1 VVAGDPNVSSREEV
15 LGRIRSALRDVP
27 PREAPDDDVEVPRL
41 YRVVDDGSD
50 PVEVFAARVEEYRAE
65 VHRVD
70 AGEVAAS
77 AGRICDS
84 AGVRTLVVPP
94 GIAREW
100 LPGDGVEITADEGL
114 TPAELDRADGVLT
127 GCALAIGQTGTI
139 VLDGGRESGRRAVS
153 LIPDTHLCVVRS
165 EQVVALVPEAIER
178 LGERVRRERR
188 PLTFVSG
195 PSATS
200 DIEFRRVEGVHGPRN
215 LHVLLV
221 S

>member
-1 VVAGDPNVSSREEV
+1 MSSRDEV
-15 LGRIRSALRDVP
+15 LSRIRSALRDVAP
-27 PREAPDDDVEVPRL
+27 SEAPDDVEVPRR
-41 YRVVDDGSD
+41 YRVAGDGPD
-50 PVEVFAARVEEYRAE
+50 PVEGFAARVEEYRAE
-65 VHRVD
+65 VHRMD
-70 AGEVAAS
+70 AGAVAGVAARVCE
-77 AGRICDS
+77 A
-84 AGVRTLVVPP
+84 AGVRRLVVPP
-94 GIAREW
+94 GIPQEW
-100 LPGDGVEITADEGL
+100 LPRDGVEIVPDEGL
-114 TPAELDRADGVLT
+114 PPADLDRADGVLT

-165 EQVVALVPEAIER
+165 EQVVSLVPEAIER
-178 LGERVRRERR
+178 LGERVRREGR

>member
-1 VVAGDPNVSSREEV
+1 MVAGDPNMSSREGV
-15 LGRIRSALRDVP
+15 LGRIRLALRDVP
-27 PREAPDDDVEVPRL
+27 ANEPPDAVEVPRL
-41 YRVVDDGSD
+41 YRVSD
-50 PVEVFAARVEEYRAE
+50 ADIDSTELFAARVGEYRAE
-65 VHRVD
+65 VHHVGGGAVSPAVSQICEA
-70 AGEVAAS
+70 AGL
-77 AGRICDS
+77 R
-84 AGVRTLVVPP
+84 RLVVPP
-94 GIAREW
+94 GIPQDW
-100 LPGDGVEITADEGL
+100 LPGAGVEVITDAGL
-114 TPAELDRADGVLT
+114 TPDELDGIDGILT
-127 GCALAIGQTGTI
+127 GCALAIGETGTI

-178 LGERVRRERR
+178 LGELVRRERR

-215 LHVLLV
+215 LHVLLI

>member
-1 VVAGDPNVSSREEV
+1 VSSRDEV

-27 PREAPDDDVEVPRL
+27 PREGPDEVEVPRL
-41 YRVVDDGSD
+41 YRVAGDGAD
-50 PVEVFAARVEEYRAE
+50 PAEAFAARVEEYRAE
-65 VHRVD
+65 VHKVN
-70 AGEVAAS
+70 AGAVAVS
-77 AGRICDS
+77 AARICET
-84 AGVRTLVVPP
+84 AGVRALVVPP
-94 GIAREW
+94 GIAPEW
-100 LPGDGVEITADEGL
+100 LPGSGVEIVADEGL
-114 TPAELDRADGVLT
+114 SPAELDRADGVLT

-178 LGERVRRERR
+178 LGELIRRERR

>member
-1 VVAGDPNVSSREEV
+1 VSSRDEV

-27 PREAPDDDVEVPRL
+27 SREAPDDVEVPRL
-41 YRVVDDGSD
+41 YRVAGDGFD
-50 PVEVFAARVEEYRAE
+50 PVEVFAARVEEYQAE

-70 AGEVAAS
+70 AEAVAAS
-77 AGRICDS
+77 V
-84 AGVRTLVVPP
+84 AGVCQEAGVHTLVVPP
-94 GIAREW
+94 GIPPEW
-100 LPGDGVEITADEGL
+100 LPRDGVEIIADEGL

-127 GCALAIGQTGTI
+127 GCALAIGETGTI

-165 EQVVALVPEAIER
+165 DQVVALVPAAIER
-178 LGERVRRERR
+178 LGEQIRRERR

-200 DIEFRRVEGVHGPRN
+200 DIEFRRVEGVHGPRH

>member
-1 VVAGDPNVSSREEV
+1 MSSRDDV
-15 LGRIRSALRDVP
+15 LGRIRSALRDVSSHETP
-27 PREAPDDDVEVPRL
+27 DDVEVPRA
-41 YRVVDDGSD
+41 YRVAGDGSG
-50 PVEVFAARVEEYRAE
+50 PVEAFAARVEEYRAE
-65 VHRVD
+65 VHRVE
-70 AGEVAAS
+70 AGAVAGVAARVCE
-77 AGRICDS
+77 AG
-84 AGVRTLVVPP
+84 GVRRVVVPP
-94 GIAREW
+94 GIPKEW
-100 LPGDGVEITADEGL
+100 LPRDGVEVVTDEGL
-114 TPAELDRADGVLT
+114 SPAELDRADGVLT

-153 LIPDTHLCVVRS
+153 LIPDTHLCIVRA

-200 DIEFRRVEGVHGPRN
+200 DIEFRRVEGVHGPRQ

>member
-1 VVAGDPNVSSREEV
+1 MSSRDEV
-15 LGRIRSALRDVP
+15 LGRIRSALHDVP
-27 PREAPDDDVEVPRL
+27 PREAPDDVEVPRL
-41 YRVVDDGSD
+41 YRVAGDGAD
-50 PVEVFAARVEEYRAE
+50 PVEAFAARVEEYRAK

-70 AGEVAAS
+70 AGAVAAS
-77 AGRICDS
+77 AGRICES

-94 GIAREW
+94 GIAPEW
-100 LPGDGVEITADEGL
+100 LPREGVEIITDEGL
-114 TPAELDRADGVLT
+114 PPAELDRADGVLT
-127 GCALAIGQTGTI
+127 GCALAVGETGTI
-139 VLDGGRESGRRAVS
+139 VLDGGRDSGRRAVS
-153 LIPDTHLCVVRS
+153 LIPDTHLCVVRA

-178 LGERVRRERR
+178 LGEQIRRERR

-200 DIEFRRVEGVHGPRN
+200 DIEFRRVEGVHGPRH